1 VRAILAEP
9 LNETNDDGALV
20 ERFRAGEARAF
31 DELVRRHQTG
41 VLRIVHRYVRDR
53 DEAKDISQRAFVRAF
68 QGIGR
73 LRGGESFRAW
83 VYKIAVNLALNF
95 LRDRKR
101 VRNDAEAGVQVPVA
115 AVGTNALVAAED
127 DARLRAAIA
136 ELPPKQRLVLELRI
150 YDELPFAEVALVA
163 DCTENAAKVSFHLA
177 VKKLRSLLS

>member
-1 VRAILAEP
+1 MAD
-9 LNETNDDGALV
+9 ETNDDATLV

-31 DELVRRHQTG
+31 DELVRRHQDG
-41 VLRIVHRYVRDR
+41 ILRIVHRYVRDR
-53 DEAKDISQRAFVRAF
+53 DEAKDIAQRAFVRAF

-73 LRGGESFRAW
+73 LRGGDSFRAW
-83 VYKIAVNLALNF
+83 VYKIGVNLALNW

-101 VRNDAEAGVQVPVA
+101 VRSEAEAGAEVPVA
-115 AVGTNALVAAED
+115 AIGASALVAAED

-163 DCTENAAKVSFHLA
+163 DCSENAAKVSFHLA
-177 VKKLRSLLS
+177 VKKLRTLLS